1 MSITKEPGRQSRGKQ
16 ISVLCLIT
24 ALTGG
29 GAEMMLYRLM
39 SRLNRTKFNAQVVSM
54 MELGPVGEKIRT
66 LGVPVRSLGMQ
77 QGKPNPLA
85 LARLAQWLKRD
96 KPDVI
101 QTWMYHADLLGSLA
115 AKQTNSL
122 KNLCWWTRLQ

>member
-1 MSITKEPGRQSRGKQ
+1 
-16 ISVLCLIT
+16 
-24 ALTGG
+24 
-29 GAEMMLYRLM
+29 M
-39 SRLNRTKFNAQVVSM
+39 SRLNRKKFNAQVVSM
-54 MELGPVGEKIRT
+54 MELGPVGEKVRT

-96 KPDVI
+96 KPDVL

-115 AKQTNSL
+115 AKLVGNIAISWNIRHSDLRPALTLGSS
-122 KNLCWWTRLQ
+122 KNRLLFGIRAESSCGLRVCG